1 MKVFFRVD
9 ASLFMGIGHF
19 MRCLTLADALRERD
33 AQVRFICREHKG
45 HLIDKLSQKAIPVTV
60 LPAPVITDTPE
71 SESYAA
77 WLGVSQADDAKESI
91 AALNNEEPDWL
102 VVDHYGLDVEWEKQL
117 RPHVKK
123 LMVIDD
129 LANRMHDCDILLDQN
144 YSIEGKSRY
153 EGLVTPTCNLLIG
166 PRYALLRSEYL
177 TYRKTLR
184 ERDGQV
190 KQVFVFFG
198 GSDPDNI
205 TGMALKA
212 LSKNELK
219 HLQVDLVIGTN
230 NQHREKLKPQVHLR
244 GNAKI
249 YGPRPHLAD
258 LMAKADIAIGA
269 GGATTLERMCLGLPT
284 LVVSIAENQKPSAIA
299 LADAGLIYYAGHFSD
314 IKQEHLS
321 DTIKLLEASAD
332 KLVEVSLQNML
343 LVDGLG
349 TSRIVEIMFPSA
361 IEEIRLRLA
370 SMDDI
375 VLYYNW
381 VNDPEVR
388 KSAFNVAPISWES
401 HSGWFTEKLQEA
413 NSRLFVLEVAG
424 LPVGQIRFDKEGN
437 EAHIDCSLDWI
448 VRGRG
453 WGSLLV
459 SMGSDLM
466 QLNEPIKLSAQ
477 VKAQNIASAT
487 VFFRAGFT
495 ETENSSREVG
505 NRLFYREPTGVKK
518 IARETKCEQR

>member
-71 SESYAA
+71 SESYAS

-129 LANRMHDCDILLDQN
+129 LANRIHDCDILLDQN

-166 PRYALLRSEYL
+166 PCYALLRSEYL

-190 KQVFVFFG
+190 KRVFVFVG
-198 GSDPDNI
+198 GSDPDNM

-212 LSKNELK
+212 LSNNDLK
-219 HLQVDLVIGTN
+219 HLHVDLVIGTN
-230 NQHREKLKPQVHLR
+230 NQHREKLNLQAQLR
-244 GNAKI
+244 GNVKI

-269 GGATTLERMCLGLPT
+269 GGATTWERMCLGLPT
-284 LVVSIAENQKPSAIA
+284 LVISIAENQKPAAEA
-299 LADAGLIYYAGHFSD
+299 LADAGYIYYAGHFSD
-314 IKQEHLS
+314 IKLKKLS
-321 DTIKLLEASAD
+321 ETIKLLEATAD
-332 KLVEVSLQNML
+332 KLVEVSLQNKL

-349 TSRIVEIMFPSA
+349 TSRMAEIMFPSLRG
-361 IEEIRLRLA
+361 EILLRLA

-381 VNDPEVR
+381 VNDLEVR
-388 KSAFNVAPISWES
+388 KNAINNLPISWET
-401 HSGWFTEKLQEA
+401 HRAWFSKKLQEV
-413 NSRLFVLEVAG
+413 NSWLFVLEVAG
-424 LPVGQIRFDKEGN
+424 LPVGQIRFDKEGD
-437 EAHIDCSLDWI
+437 EANIDYSLDVI

-453 WGSLLV
+453 WGAQLLA
-459 SMGSDLM
+459 MGADFM
-466 QLNEPIKLSAQ
+466 
-477 VKAQNIASAT
+477 QNIEPVKLRAT
-487 VFFRAGFT
+487 VKDQNNASSSVFLGVGFSEITSST
-495 ETENSSREVG
+495 ESGGYRI
-505 NRLFYREPTGVKK
+505 FYRNPF
-518 IARETKCEQR
+518 

>member
-19 MRCLTLADALRERD
+19 MRCLNLADALLERD

-129 LANRMHDCDILLDQN
+129 LANRIHDCDILLDQN

-166 PRYALLRSEYL
+166 PCYALLRSEYL

-190 KQVFVFFG
+190 KRVFVFVG
-198 GSDPDNI
+198 GSDPDNM

-212 LSKNELK
+212 LSNNDLK
-219 HLQVDLVIGTN
+219 HLHVDLVIGTN
-230 NQHREKLKPQVHLR
+230 NQHREKLNLQAQLR
-244 GNAKI
+244 GNVKI

-269 GGATTLERMCLGLPT
+269 GGATTWERMCLGLPT
-284 LVVSIAENQKPSAIA
+284 LVISIAENQKPAAEA
-299 LADAGLIYYAGHFSD
+299 LADAGYIYYAGHFSD
-314 IKQEHLS
+314 IKLKKLS
-321 DTIKLLEASAD
+321 ETIKLLEATAD
-332 KLVEVSLQNML
+332 KLVEVSLQNKL

-349 TSRIVEIMFPSA
+349 TSRMAEIMFPSLRG
-361 IEEIRLRLA
+361 EILLRLA

-381 VNDPEVR
+381 VNDLEVR
-388 KSAFNVAPISWES
+388 KNAINNLPISWET
-401 HSGWFTEKLQEA
+401 HRAWFSKKLQEV
-413 NSRLFVLEVAG
+413 NSWLFVLEVAG
-424 LPVGQIRFDKEGN
+424 LPVGQIRFDKEGD
-437 EAHIDCSLDWI
+437 EANIDYSLDVI

-453 WGSLLV
+453 WGAQLLA
-459 SMGSDLM
+459 MGADFM
-466 QLNEPIKLSAQ
+466 
-477 VKAQNIASAT
+477 QNIEPVKLRAT
-487 VFFRAGFT
+487 VKDQNNASSSVFLGVGFSEITSST
-495 ETENSSREVG
+495 ESGGYRI
-505 NRLFYREPTGVKK
+505 FYRNPF
-518 IARETKCEQR
+518 